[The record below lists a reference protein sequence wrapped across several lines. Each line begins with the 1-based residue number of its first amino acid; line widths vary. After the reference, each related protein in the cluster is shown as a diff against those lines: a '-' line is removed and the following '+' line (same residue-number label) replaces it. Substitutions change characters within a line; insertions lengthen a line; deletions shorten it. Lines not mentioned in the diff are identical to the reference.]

1 MNLKG
6 LEILNKYVI
15 ELDSAA
21 KRYIVHTIK
30 TLGEEKA
37 IDGFIH
43 DMDCT
48 RVYKDNLR
56 PCQTTTY
63 QYNSAISY
71 LFAVLTH
78 YKEITGKNINAKYKQ
93 EIIDRMIA
101 QHNKNIA
108 FELVNPPIVYNTKG
122 KTVKARGSKPK
133 IDKPIK
139 EKKPTIAEM
148 KLAAKAAKF
157 NKLTVD
163 FKIKAINK
171 DDNETV

>member
-15 ELDSAA
+15 ELDGAA
-21 KRYIVHTIK
+21 KRYIVNTIK

-48 RVYKDNLR
+48 RVYKDGLR
-56 PCQTTTY
+56 PCQTTSY

-71 LFAVLTH
+71 LFAVLTY
-78 YKEITGKNINAKYKQ
+78 YKDITGKNIDAKYKQ

-108 FELVNPPIVYNTKG
+108 FELVNPPIVYTTKG

-171 DDNETV
+171 NDNETV

>member
-1 MNLKG
+1 MNLG
-6 LEILNKYVI
+6 NLEILNKYVI
-15 ELDSAA
+15 ELDGAA
-21 KRYIVHTIK
+21 KRYIVNAIK

-48 RVYKDNLR
+48 RVYKDSLR

-78 YKEITGKNINAKYKQ
+78 YKEITGKNIDTKYKQ

-101 QHNKNIA
+101 QHNKNIE
-108 FELVNPPIVYNTKG
+108 FELVNPPIVYSTKG
-122 KTVKARGSKPK
+122 RTVKARGSKPK

-163 FKIKAINK
+163 FKVKAIH
-171 DDNETV
+171 NETD

>member
-15 ELDSAA
+15 ELDGAA
-21 KRYIVHTIK
+21 KRYIVNTIK

-48 RVYKDNLR
+48 RVYNDGLR

-71 LFAVLTH
+71 LFAVLTY
-78 YKEITGKNINAKYKQ
+78 YKDITGKNIDAKYKQ

-101 QHNKNIA
+101 QHNKNVE
-108 FELVNPPIVYNTKG
+108 FELVNPPVVYSTKV
-122 KTVKARGSKPK
+122 KTAKTKSSKTIK
-133 IDKPIK
+133 ENKPIK
-139 EKKPTIAEM
+139 EKKPTVAEM

-157 NKLTVD
+157 NKLTID
-163 FKIKAINK
+163 FKIKAIN
-171 DDNETV
+171 NETD

>member
-15 ELDSAA
+15 ELDGAA
-21 KRYIVHTIK
+21 KRYIVNTIK

-37 IDGFIH
+37 INGFIH

-48 RVYKDNLR
+48 RVYNDGLR

-71 LFAVLTH
+71 LFAVLTY
-78 YKEITGKNINAKYKQ
+78 YKDITGKNIDAKYKQ

-101 QHNKNIA
+101 QHNKNVE
-108 FELVNPPIVYNTKG
+108 FELVNPPIVYSTKTKAA
-122 KTVKARGSKPK
+122 KTKSSKVKT
-133 IDKPIK
+133 DKPVK
-139 EKKPTIAEM
+139 EKKPTVAEM

-157 NKLTVD
+157 NKLTID
-163 FKIKAINK
+163 FKIKAIN
-171 DDNETV
+171 NETD

>member
-1 MNLKG
+1 MNSKG

-15 ELDSAA
+15 ELDGAS

-30 TLGEEKA
+30 TLGEERA

-48 RVYKDNLR
+48 RVYKDGLR
-56 PCQTTTY
+56 PCQTTSY

-71 LFAVLTH
+71 LFAVLTY
-78 YKEITGKNINAKYKQ
+78 YKDIIGKNIDVKYKQ

-101 QHNKNIA
+101 QHNKNVA
-108 FELVNPPIVYNTKG
+108 FELVNPPIVYTTKG

-139 EKKPTIAEM
+139 EKKPTVAEM
-148 KLAAKAAKF
+148 KLAARAAKF

-163 FKIKAINK
+163 FKVKAIH
-171 DDNETV
+171 NETD

>member
-15 ELDSAA
+15 ELDGAA
-21 KRYIVHTIK
+21 KRYIVNAIK

-48 RVYKDNLR
+48 RVYKDGLR

-71 LFAVLTH
+71 LFAVLTY
-78 YKEITGKNINAKYKQ
+78 YKDITGKNIDAKYKQ

-101 QHNKNIA
+101 QHNKNVA
-108 FELVNPPIVYNTKG
+108 FELVNPPIVYSTKTKSSKV
-122 KTVKARGSKPK
+122 KT
-133 IDKPIK
+133 DKPVK
-139 EKKPTIAEM
+139 EKKPTVAEM

-157 NKLTVD
+157 NKLTID
-163 FKIKAINK
+163 FKIKAIN
-171 DDNETV
+171 NETD

>member
-1 MNLKG
+1 MNSKG

-15 ELDSAA
+15 ELDGAA
-21 KRYIVHTIK
+21 KRYIVNTIK

-48 RVYKDNLR
+48 RVYKDGLR
-56 PCQTTTY
+56 PCQTTSY

-71 LFAVLTH
+71 LFAVLTY
-78 YKEITGKNINAKYKQ
+78 YKDITGKNIDVTYRQ
-93 EIIDRMIA
+93 EIIDRMIV

-108 FELVNPPIVYNTKG
+108 FELVNPPIVYTTKG
-122 KTVKARGSKPK
+122 KTVKARGSKVK
-133 IDKPIK
+133 TDKPVK
-139 EKKPTIAEM
+139 EKKPTVAEM

-163 FKIKAINK
+163 FKIKAIH
-171 DDNETV
+171 NETD